1 MNKRI
6 ISVTLLYL
14 FQFFAVS
21 CIDCEPIKT
30 FERRYKGFELKAWN
44 TSGFQNNEVS
54 SSVSKNS
61 FGLSVFFE
69 FGLSQIVHKSK
80 LNFNSFGFGSAYA
93 WSCPNDEYINI
104 DPISSILITVKN
116 TENQLITDVTD
127 NFTIYAFN
135 GKQLLLNDF
144 FEYNKRWHQ
153 ELEIDL
159 TESDNI
165 PNFSVVEQ
173 TQEVIFE

>member
-1 MNKRI
+1 M
-6 ISVTLLYL
+6 
-14 FQFFAVS
+14 
-21 CIDCEPIKT
+21 
-30 FERRYKGFELKAWN
+30 
-44 TSGFQNNEVS
+44 
-54 SSVSKNS
+54 
-61 FGLSVFFE
+61 
-69 FGLSQIVHKSK
+69 
-80 LNFNSFGFGSAYA
+80 
-93 WSCPNDEYINI
+93 
-104 DPISSILITVKN
+104 ITVKN

-165 PNFSVVEQ
+165 PNFSVFTVKIILESGIEFVEQ